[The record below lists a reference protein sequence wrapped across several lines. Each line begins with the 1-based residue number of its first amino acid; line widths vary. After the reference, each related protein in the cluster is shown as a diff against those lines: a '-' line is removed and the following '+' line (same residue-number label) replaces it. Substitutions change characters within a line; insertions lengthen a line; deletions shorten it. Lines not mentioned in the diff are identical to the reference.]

1 MEASMSKLKGLTID
15 QQVEFERRL
24 VKLRN
29 ARQAAIE
36 HATAYDAALAE
47 MRNFAGS
54 EGRRADN
61 YAANL
66 GDSWQ
71 DKDRADHP
79 PKDAVLHYIGH
90 WYHAPD
96 SLQLIDFDATTA
108 KHIALLGA
116 LPLEVS
122 Y

>member
-1 MEASMSKLKGLTID
+1 MSKLKGLTID
-15 QQVEFERRL
+15 QQVGFERRL

-47 MRNFAGS
+47 MRDFAGS

-71 DKDRADHP
+71 DKDRGDHP
-79 PKDAVLHYIGH
+79 PQDAGLAYIAH
-90 WYHAPD
+90 WYHAPGRVQTRVTD
-96 SLQLIDFDATTA
+96 R
-108 KHIALLGA
+108 
-116 LPLEVS
+116 

>member
-71 DKDRADHP
+71 DKDRADHRPRTPCCTTSATGTTP
-79 PKDAVLHYIGH
+79 PTVSS
-90 WYHAPD
+90 
-96 SLQLIDFDATTA
+96 SLTSMRPRRSTSRFWE
-108 KHIALLGA
+108 H
-116 LPLEVS
+116 S
-122 Y
+122 R